1 MHGAN
6 LAADWPGWMMARNS
20 EREPKSSVDLLEH
33 VTDGGVHVDSRLLE
47 RSSSRESM
55 IGGVV
60 TAESGSQSRYL
71 EPGRD
76 DREASRRKR

>member
-1 MHGAN
+1 M
-6 LAADWPGWMMARNS
+6 RKS

-60 TAESGSQSRYL
+60 TSETGSRSRYL
-71 EPGRD
+71 ESGRGD
-76 DREASRRKR
+76 GEPPRRKR